1 MKEYIKIINII
12 DKSGSMNS
20 MIETAINGFNEFII
34 EQKSLDGDALVSTIL
49 FDSQYQPLYEDMDVK
64 NCYLLDKNNYK
75 PSSMTALYDAIGYTI
90 DKEIDKLGNLPL
102 EERPIKTLCI
112 ILTDGAENSSKKYT
126 NVKIKE
132 MITEMK
138 KEFNWEFIFLGADEN
153 ASLTAEIMGISTSN
167 SYSFTNNSKG
177 LSDAYRGVNYASTVF
192 RSSVSAD
199 SMSFNS
205 ETLMDDYRKESEK
218 KETK

>member
-1 MKEYIKIINII
+1 MKEYVKIINII

-20 MIETAINGFNEFII
+20 MLETAINGFNEFII

-49 FDSQYQPLYEDMDVK
+49 FDSHYQSLYEDMDVK
-64 NCYLLDKNNYK
+64 DCYLLTKDNYK
-75 PSSMTALYDAIGYTI
+75 PSSMTALYDAIGYSL
-90 DKEIDKLGNLPL
+90 DNEIDKLGNLPL

-112 ILTDGAENSSKKYT
+112 ILTDGQENCSKKYS

-138 KEFNWEFIFLGADEN
+138 KDFNWEFIFLGASED

-167 SYSFTNNSKG
+167 SYAFTNNSDG
-177 LSDAYRGVNYASTVF
+177 LKDAYKGVNYASTVY
-192 RSSVSAD
+192 RSSAKMDNLDFES
-199 SMSFNS
+199 SS
-205 ETLMDDYRKESEK
+205 LMDDYK
-218 KETK
+218 KSKK